1 MADIIDAPQSQLD
14 SSVKLFD
21 SFYNFEMNV
30 SANQYDIVYSYFYE
44 TTKSKNIA
52 QNFTTIIFRLSS
64 ITGEN
69 VMTMLEYLQGKSK
82 LEANV
87 TLAYYLNSIKSKTTL
102 YGVSIV
108 PKPNEMVQRNIVV

>member
-1 MADIIDAPQSQLD
+1 MANIIDEPQSQID

-30 SANQYDIVYSYFYE
+30 DANQYDIVYSYFYE
-44 TTKSKNIA
+44 TSKSKNIA

-69 VMTMLEYLQGKSK
+69 VMVMLEYLQGKSK

-102 YGVSIV
+102 YGVSVV

>member
-1 MADIIDAPQSQLD
+1 MANIVDAPQSQLD

-21 SFYNFEMNV
+21 SFYNFEMTVNA
-30 SANQYDIVYSYFYE
+30 SQYDIVYSYFYE
-44 TTKSKNIA
+44 TTKSKNVA
-52 QNFTTIIFRLSS
+52 QNFTTILFRLAG

-69 VMTMLEYLQGKSK
+69 AIVLLEYLQGKSK

-102 YGVSIV
+102 YGVSVI
-108 PKPNEMVQRNIVV
+108 PAPNETVQRNIVV